1 MTLSMARRRTIVS
14 WIAAE
19 PWQLFFGAMTSLQ
32 IAAPGIGMRA
42 SWAPNVLVAEA
53 FTLLPIGFAMAL
65 WGTPIGRTVAI
76 VVALAILAVAA
87 GGAGVLGRSPA
98 ESLVF
103 FALMAPPPIL
113 LVLSARRMPA

>member
-1 MTLSMARRRTIVS
+1 
-14 WIAAE
+14 
-19 PWQLFFGAMTSLQ
+19 MTSLQ

-53 FTLLPIGFAMAL
+53 FTLLPIGFAMTL
-65 WGTPIGRTVAI
+65 WDTPIGRTVAS
-76 VVALAILAVAA
+76 VVALAMLGVA
-87 GGAGVLGRSPA
+87 GVGAGVLGRSAA